1 MQSILITADISKF
14 EQQLLRPNEAIDRT
28 IHIDGSTINRYNHFK
43 DISMAFSSAD
53 GIWFERKVDR
63 TKNRKR
69 GTTQC
74 EQLAKLSICRTDET
88 KETKEGL
95 RALHNVAY
103 AQCASLAL
111 QAAACVCMSVRVCG
125 CMGVSEE

>member
-14 EQQLLRPNEAIDRT
+14 EQQLLKPNEAIDRT

-95 RALHNVAY
+95 RALHTATLRMRNARAWRYKQRHV
-103 AQCASLAL
+103 CACL
-111 QAAACVCMSVRVCG
+111 CVCV
-125 CMGVSEE
+125 GVWA

>member
-1 MQSILITADISKF
+1 
-14 EQQLLRPNEAIDRT
+14 
-28 IHIDGSTINRYNHFK
+28 
-43 DISMAFSSAD
+43 MAFSSAD

-63 TKNRKR
+63 TKNGKR

-95 RALHNVAY
+95 RALHT
-103 AQCASLAL
+103 AQRCVCAMREPGATSSGMCVHVC
-111 QAAACVCMSVRVCG
+111 ACVWVYGR
-125 CMGVSEE
+125 E